1 MKNFLLTCLCSLIV
15 TLSFAQDRAITP
27 QKPALKKNSIAAVE
41 YLNDG
46 LKLDAKQRS
55 IVMNAFAEYANNM
68 QKAIKKTSK
77 NPDSEGRVD
86 SKKEIHKYMMRFST
100 KRDAVVKE
108 CLKKKQVGKYDDLVK
123 DLHPFTLAVRPKAD
137 KKKNSRTR

>member
-15 TLSFAQDRAITP
+15 AFSFAQDRAIVP
-27 QKPALKKNSIAAVE
+27 QKPGLKKNSVAAVE

-55 IVMNAFAEYANNM
+55 IVMNAFGEYANNM

-77 NPDSEGRVD
+77 TPDSGKLD
-86 SKKEIHKYMMRFST
+86 KKEIHRYMMRFST

-108 CLKKKQVGKYDDLVK
+108 CLKKKQAGKYDDLVK
-123 DLHPFTLAVRPKAD
+123 DIHPFTLAVKPKAN
-137 KKKNSRTR
+137 KKKTSRKR